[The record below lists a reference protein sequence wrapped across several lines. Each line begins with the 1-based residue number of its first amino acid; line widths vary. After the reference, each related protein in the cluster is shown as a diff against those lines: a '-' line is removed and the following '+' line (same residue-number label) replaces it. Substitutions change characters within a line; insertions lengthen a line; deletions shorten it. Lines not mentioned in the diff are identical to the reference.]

1 MEGLIFGILQY
12 LKSILNI
19 LSTKVN
25 EIFFFTEI
33 SLPIHTILRIH
44 SNASM
49 LTQNVKQ
56 HSYS

>member
-12 LKSILNI
+12 FKSILNI
-19 LSTKVN
+19 YEYKSVRK
-25 EIFFFTEI
+25 IFFTEI
-33 SLPIHTILRIH
+33 SLPIHKILRIH